1 MNSKTLTILLVATGA
16 TVVAAAVALRGSSS
30 NAEASMEKAK
40 LFPELAKVRNDVTAI
55 RVQRASGGYMLRRVG
70 DVWTL
75 EDKGGYP
82 VQMEQVRKAV
92 LALSDATT
100 VEAKT
105 ADPARHAKLGVEDF
119 DAADS
124 KSTLVTLSDKEGREV
139 AKLVVGRELDSGG
152 VQGNGQRYV
161 RKSGEAQSW
170 LAVLKLDLHEESTG
184 WLAKEILKVPQDSVR
199 SVEIRQPDGE
209 TVLVDRPAAETKD
222 FTLHGIPE
230 GKEATY
236 PTVANSLAT
245 GLEYVNLEDVAPAS
259 EVDFSTG
266 TGPIARFYTFDGLVV
281 TVTTKDQDGKSY
293 ASFAA
298 SYEAP
303 PQAATE
309 AQTDPPKDG
318 EAATP
323 PPSAK
328 KSAAEVTQEAAALD
342 ARLSKWAYVISS
354 YSRSQLGKKL
364 TELVKDKAPP
374 PDVASPAGAAPE
386 EGADSAGSDDDE
398 KPMIIPGDLPQE
410 IQDQIKAHQESI
422 GNTTVIGEP
431 RKKAEGDVPAPEEKP
446 VDEGV
451 PQPDSKPP
459 QR

>member
-1 MNSKTLTILLVATGA
+1 MNSKTLTILVVAACA
-16 TVVAAAVALRGSSS
+16 TVAAAAVALKSSGA
-30 NAEASMEKAK
+30 NAESPAAKTK
-40 LFPELAKVRNDVTAI
+40 LFPELAKVRNDVTSI
-55 RVQRASGGYMLRRVG
+55 RVQRASGGYTLRRVG

-92 LALSDATT
+92 LALTDATT
-100 VEAKT
+100 IEAKT
-105 ADPARHAKLGVEDF
+105 ADPARHVKLGVEDF

-124 KSTLVTLSDKEGREV
+124 KSTLVTLLDKDGREV
-139 AKLVVGRELDSGG
+139 AKLIVGKELESAGG

-161 RKSGEAQSW
+161 RKAGDPQSW
-170 LAVLKLDLHEESTG
+170 LATLKLDLHEQSTE
-184 WLAKEILKVPQDSVR
+184 WLAKEILKVPQDRVR

-209 TVLVDRPAAETKD
+209 TVLVDRPAADTKD

-266 TGPIARFYTFDGLVV
+266 TGPIARFHTFDGLVV

-303 PQAATE
+303 PAPAATE
-309 AQTDPPKDG
+309 APKEG
-318 EAATP
+318 ETATP
-323 PPSAK
+323 PATAT
-328 KSAAEVTQEAAALD
+328 KSAEEVAKEVTDLN

-364 TELVKDKAPP
+364 TELVKDNAPP
-374 PDVASPAGAAPE
+374 PDAAIPAEPIPGE
-386 EGADSAGSDDDE
+386 DVDGMGTDE
-398 KPMIIPGDLPQE
+398 KPMIIPGDLPKE

-422 GNTTVIGEP
+422 GNKTVIGEP
-431 RKKAEGDVPAPEEKP
+431 RKKPEGELPPLDQPPVEEP
-446 VDEGV
+446 V
-451 PQPDSKPP
+451 PQPDTKPP